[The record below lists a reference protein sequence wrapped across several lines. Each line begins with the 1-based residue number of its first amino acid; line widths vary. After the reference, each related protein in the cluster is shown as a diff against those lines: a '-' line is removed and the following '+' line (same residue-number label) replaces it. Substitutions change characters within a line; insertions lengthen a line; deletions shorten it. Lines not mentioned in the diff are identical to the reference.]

1 MPWHR
6 YPAAPSIEAPRA
18 RLKSTEFFLDGP
30 LLGALLGVLLSIR
43 RGDVMAWIGW
53 SSSSIK
59 EKDD

>member
-1 MPWHR
+1 M
-6 YPAAPSIEAPRA
+6 EAPRA

-30 LLGALLGVLLSIR
+30 LLGARLGVLLSIR